1 MSAFRWYNS
10 YVDFDKEVYRQEK
23 LEKQSFAGVNIQ
35 EITFDECEFNSC
47 TLNES
52 QFDRCRFI
60 NCKFTG
66 CDLSNLAPSKCE
78 FREVSFSGCKAI
90 GIDWTKAVIVKD
102 LEFSEC
108 MLNYSNFKMLKLQ
121 KIKLVKCEVKEAAFI
136 GTNLSNSDLR
146 KSDFEKSMFFKT
158 NLTGANF
165 SGAKNYFIDINNN
178 TLKKTR
184 FSLPEALSLLN
195 NLDIIIE

>member
-1 MSAFRWYNS
+1 M
-10 YVDFDKEVYRQEK
+10 DFDRGIYRREK
-23 LEKQSFAGVNIQ
+23 LEKQSFAGICIR
-35 EITFDECEFNSC
+35 EKTFEECEFNSC
-47 TLNES
+47 AFIES
-52 QFDRCRFI
+52 RLDRCRFI
-60 NCKFTG
+60 DCKFSG
-66 CDLSNLAPSKCE
+66 CDLSNMAPSKCE
-78 FREVSFSGCKAI
+78 FREVRFSGCKAI
-90 GIDWTKAVIVKD
+90 GVDWTKATIVKE
-102 LEFSEC
+102 LEFSGC
-108 MLNYSNFKMLKLQ
+108 ILNYSNFKMLKLQ
-121 KIKLVKCEVKEAAFI
+121 KIKLSDCEVKEAAFI